1 MIVGKEPA
9 LRHLGSK
16 SPVSIRRGAV
26 HRFTPEERDTVIAQ
40 LRDVLQAVRDT
51 PAARM
56 VAQLANRICIAAA
69 HTGDVYQASIS
80 LYDQSILG
88 PDVQKLVVETA
99 HGKLVGI
106 LEFPGPG
113 GPCPVVLM
121 FHGSG
126 GGKETLA
133 EDARLYH
140 RRGMATLRV
149 DLPGWGETTVPMTL
163 TLRDAQVLREMIT
176 AVLAHE
182 RADPRGVGIAG
193 WSYGPWYGAQLCARD
208 GRVRAMVS
216 ISGVFKL
223 GDKRPGVQVPEAAF
237 RSPWELMWKA
247 GLRPPW
253 GTEASPDTSVFDVAH
268 LIRCPILLVYGALET
283 EKFRAQAEELA
294 AVVPTAIARPWR
306 SGVHVLPNVPEA
318 LEDAAEWMKEQVLGP
333 SAPRAMVR
341 PGDWS

>member
-1 MIVGKEPA
+1 
-9 LRHLGSK
+9 
-16 SPVSIRRGAV
+16 
-26 HRFTPEERDTVIAQ
+26 
-40 LRDVLQAVRDT
+40 
-51 PAARM
+51 M
-56 VAQLANRICIAAA
+56 VAQLANRICVAAA
-69 HTGDVYQASIS
+69 HTGDVYQASIR
-80 LYDQSILG
+80 LYEQSILG

-113 GPCPVVLM
+113 GPYPVVLM

-126 GGKETLA
+126 AGKETLA

-149 DLPGWGETTVPMTL
+149 DLPGWGETTVPMTD

-182 RADPRGVGIAG
+182 RADPQGVGIAG
-193 WSYGPWYGAQLCARD
+193 WSYGPWHGAQLCARD

-216 ISGVFKL
+216 ISGVFKF
-223 GDKRPGVQVPEAAF
+223 GDRRGGLLIPEALSRA
-237 RSPWELMWKA
+237 RWEPMWKA

-253 GTEASPDTSVFDVAH
+253 DAEPSPDTSVFDVADQ
-268 LIRCPILLVYGALET
+268 IRCPMLLVYGALEP
-283 EKFRAQAEELA
+283 ERFRAQAEELA

-318 LEDAAEWMKEQVLGP
+318 LEDAAEWMREQLLGGGP
-333 SAPRAMVR
+333 S
-341 PGDWS
+341 S